1 MLQLVCVTVSLV
13 FLSVLFTLWLLV
25 EQQPV
30 HSDSTNI
37 TIWPTLPSDPT
48 VYQTLPTRKSDPT
61 LSTRKFDP
69 LPLNSLRTFL
79 RFKRE
84 GKPSRK
90 ERMKMAKF
98 SITTTTKRRT
108 AQMKGHLMPKK
119 GKNPRRAYTLDIN
132 SEDYSAKKFA
142 NLSVNPAQYAYELR
156 MSASEY
162 VKSIMVKDIRKQ
174 FFNINVHRKK
184 LSQLEILKN
193 QSRVLYD
200 NYLKIINQSTTINWW
215 RKLRD
220 ARYNNT
226 SPNIDIWATLEEV
239 YQDMNVYGGTTS
251 RTEDPFTVHPDRV
264 KQYKA
269 AIDDMLGRIP
279 KGPVIYDS
287 KDILGSSGIV

>member
-1 MLQLVCVTVSLV
+1 MEEFPNFRHEQIQILQRWSI
-13 FLSVLFTLWLLV
+13 
-25 EQQPV
+25 ENI
-30 HSDSTNI
+30 STTDKEPKNMKR
-37 TIWPTLPSDPT
+37 S
-48 VYQTLPTRKSDPT
+48 
-61 LSTRKFDP
+61 
-69 LPLNSLRTFL
+69 NSM
-79 RFKRE
+79 E
-84 GKPSRK
+84 NG
-90 ERMKMAKF
+90 
-98 SITTTTKRRT
+98 
-108 AQMKGHLMPKK
+108 
-119 GKNPRRAYTLDIN
+119 
-132 SEDYSAKKFA
+132 

-162 VKSIMVKDIRKQ
+162 VKSILVKDIRKQ
-174 FFNINVHRKK
+174 FFNITVHRKK

-200 NYLKIINQSTTINWW
+200 NYMKIINQATTINWW

-251 RTEDPFTVHPDRV
+251 RTEDPFTVDPQRV

-269 AIDDMLGRIP
+269 AVDDMLKRIP